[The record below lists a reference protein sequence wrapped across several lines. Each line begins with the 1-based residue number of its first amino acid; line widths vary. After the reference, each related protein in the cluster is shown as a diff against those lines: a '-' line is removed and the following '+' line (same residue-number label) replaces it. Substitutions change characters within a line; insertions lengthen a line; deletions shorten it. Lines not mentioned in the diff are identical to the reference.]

1 MGAFVVSPFSPGQ
14 VEQSPRINPSLVS
27 GLGLDSPVCEL
38 LLARL
43 VFFFFFFSFYLFA
56 RLVLTACSQ

>member
-1 MGAFVVSPFSPGQ
+1 
-14 VEQSPRINPSLVS
+14 
-27 GLGLDSPVCEL
+27 VCEL

-43 VFFFFFFSFYLFA
+43 VFFFFFFFSFYLFA